1 MEITQMNTKKKTLNL
16 VLTALFTAI
25 IVLMAFSP
33 LGYIPLGVINA
44 TIIHIPVIIG
54 AIFLGPGTGAFLGFV
69 FGLTSFIK
77 STVTPSTVSAFVFS
91 PVLAASQFGISG
103 VFKSAFI
110 CFVPRILVGV
120 FPYYIFVLIKK
131 LSSGNGSKVKIAV
144 LDAIISLIA
153 FAGLSQL
160 LGRQMKSGSV
170 VLAVV
175 ISAAIFAALMIISVR
190 NDSGVIGY
198 AYAGLTGALTNTLL
212 VMPSIYI
219 LYAEAYAKAT
229 NVAQNALLG
238 VIIGIIG
245 FNGVIEAV
253 LAAVI
258 VSAVSGALVH
268 VIPTYAV
275 RKASKNLR
283 QPA

>member
-1 MEITQMNTKKKTLNL
+1 MNTKKKTLNL

-268 VIPTYAV
+268 VTPTYAV